1 MKERRAG
8 AMMGAPRGCPGAPY
22 LRLLRRLRGRT
33 KAAAA
38 TGLLRSRTG
47 HQRLL
52 GPGAAG
58 SLPSVLRPCAFGA
71 APLLARRIGPAACPG
86 ECLRPR
92 RDHGTFRRDRFFILR
107 PLSAPLSCPCR
118 DGRESPWRL
127 LNPCTPGVTSGSFP
141 GATPPKERRLG
152 PGSPQGLPPALT
164 GPSRGTSSEGRVSP
178 TQRGL
183 SFSSKVISP

>member
-33 KAAAA
+33 KAAAT

-71 APLLARRIGPAACPG
+71 APLLRAALVPLPAPGSVSALSGTTVLSGGIAFLSFGPCP
-86 ECLRPR
+86 R
-92 RDHGTFRRDRFFILR
+92 
-107 PLSAPLSCPCR
+107 LSCPCR

-183 SFSSKVISP
+183 SLSSKVISP